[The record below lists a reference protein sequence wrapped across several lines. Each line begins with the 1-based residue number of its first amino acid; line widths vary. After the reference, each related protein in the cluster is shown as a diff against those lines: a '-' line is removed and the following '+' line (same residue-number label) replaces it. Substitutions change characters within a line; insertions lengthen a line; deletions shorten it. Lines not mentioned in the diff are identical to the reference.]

1 MTAFDRARLALAN
14 SFDSGTSLCDP
25 FMGLFPVDGA
35 AVSLLGERVGQSTV
49 CSSNDTAARL
59 DEIQLDSG
67 DGPCWQAMT
76 TRTTVVAADL
86 RAMPDSSWP
95 GFLDTLRSDPISDEV
110 GSMYALPLT
119 VGSLEIGAIDLFSS
133 SVGVLTRPQLQEATT
148 LARIAAWQVL
158 RRVLSD
164 EVDGALSSGPR
175 REVHQATGMVLAQL
189 NVSAQDAELMLRAH
203 AFATGRTVLDVA
215 TDVIERRLDFSG
227 EE

>member
-1 MTAFDRARLALAN
+1 VTAFDRARLALAA
-14 SFDSGTSLCDP
+14 SYDSGTSLCDP
-25 FMGLFPVDGA
+25 FVGLFPVDGA

-49 CSSNDTAARL
+49 CASSKTAARL

-67 DGPCWQAMT
+67 DGPCWQAMS
-76 TRTTVVAADL
+76 TRTTVVAADV
-86 RAMPDSSWP
+86 RATPDSSWP
-95 GFLDTLRSDPISDEV
+95 GFLDTLRSDPIAGEV

-133 SVGVLTRPQLQEATT
+133 GTGALTRPQIKEATT

-158 RRVLSD
+158 RRILSD
-164 EVDGALSSGPR
+164 EVDGATSPGPR

-227 EE
+227 QE